1 MVAGSK
7 PVLCR
12 SLWLAAFLAT
22 LSGPAWAFGE
32 DYYTSDKVYDDG
44 GKWTISV
51 NTTRKS
57 CLMHMAYD
65 DDTVIEVGGD
75 HSEDELTY
83 FFMFGNE
90 SWTYKQD
97 KDYGVVAKY
106 DRRSTWTGDGVGVK
120 VNGYKGVAIE
130 DVKEEAVEEFAGG
143 SRLNLKIDGDDYG
156 NYNLSGTQKGLA
168 KLRECIAA
176 VEDGSLSLKAIE
188 DSYQADASPPSEP
201 RQNKSHRGDTT
212 TGGMRDDAPS
222 DKAEPSE
229 KKETTI
235 ASGTGFFVDEA
246 GHVLTNAHVVE
257 GCSKATLRLGKD
269 RTEPA
274 TIVARET
281 TKDLALLKMRGKSPD
296 VAKFRDA
303 PPIRLGDTVVVF
315 GYPLTGY
322 LSSSGNLSTGLVAS
336 LAGTEDNEAEMQI
349 SAPVQSGNSGGA
361 VVDQSGHVVGVV
373 VAKSNIQTIENDDIE
388 VIQNANFAIK
398 AEVAKAFL
406 DDHSVA
412 YRSEA
417 PGEDLKTPDVAD
429 IARAFSVQ
437 VTCEITE

>member
-1 MVAGSK
+1 MALCSL
-7 PVLCR
+7 PVVCR
-12 SLWLAAFLAT
+12 SACLLVL
-22 LSGPAWAFGE
+22 LSGPASAFGE

-44 GKWTISV
+44 GKWTVSV

-65 DDTVIEVGGD
+65 DETVVEVGGD
-75 HSEDELTY
+75 HSEDEFSY

-90 SWTYKQD
+90 SWAYEED
-97 KDYGVVAKY
+97 EDYRVVIKY
-106 DRRSTWTGDGVGVK
+106 DRHSTWTGDGIGMK
-120 VNGYKGVAIE
+120 VNDYKGVAVE
-130 DVKEEAVEEFAGG
+130 GVKEEAVEEFAGG
-143 SRLNLKIDGDDYG
+143 SKLTLRIGGHDYG
-156 NYNLSGTQKGLA
+156 NYSLAGTQKGLA
-168 KLRECIAA
+168 KLQECIAA
-176 VEDGSLSLKAIE
+176 VEDGSISLKAIE

-201 RQNKSHRGDTT
+201 RENKSHRGDTT
-212 TGGMRDDAPS
+212 TGGARDDAPS

-229 KKETTI
+229 KTETTI
-235 ASGTGFFVDEA
+235 ASGTGFFVDKA
-246 GHVLTNAHVVE
+246 GHLLTNAHVVE
-257 GCSKATLRLGKD
+257 GCDKATLRLGAD

-281 TKDLALLKMRGKSPD
+281 TKDLALLKMAGKSPD
-296 VAKFRDA
+296 VAIFRSS
-303 PPIRLGDTVVVF
+303 PPIRLGDSVVVF

-322 LSSSGNLSTGLVAS
+322 LSRSGNLSTGLVAS
-336 LAGTEDNEAEMQI
+336 LAGAEDNEAEMQI

-361 VVDQSGHVVGVV
+361 VVDQSGHVVGIV

-398 AEVAKAFL
+398 ADVAKAFL

-412 YRSEA
+412 YQSEA

-429 IARAFSVQ
+429 IARAFSAQ
-437 VTCEITE
+437 VTCEVTE

>member
-12 SLWLAAFLAT
+12 SLWFAALLAT
-22 LSGPAWAFGE
+22 LSGPALAFGE
-32 DYYTSDKVYDDG
+32 DYYTSDKVYDDE

-65 DDTVIEVGGD
+65 DETVVEVGGD
-75 HSEDELTY
+75 HSEGELTY

-90 SWTYKQD
+90 SWNYKPD
-97 KDYGVVAKY
+97 KEYGVITRY
-106 DRRSTWTGDGVGVK
+106 DRRSTWTGDGIGVK
-120 VNGYKGVAIE
+120 VNDYKGVAVE
-130 DVKEEAVEEFAGG
+130 DVKEEAVDEFAGS
-143 SRLNLKIDGDDYG
+143 SRLNLKIGGRDYG

-168 KLRECIAA
+168 KMRECIAA
-176 VEDGSLSLKAIE
+176 VEDGSISLTAIDE
-188 DSYQADASPPSEP
+188 GYQAEASSSPSEP
-201 RQNKSHRGDTT
+201 KPNGSHRGNATI
-212 TGGMRDDAPS
+212 GGPRDE
-222 DKAEPSE
+222 EPG
-229 KKETTI
+229 KGKEPTYV
-235 ASGTGFFVDEA
+235 SGSAFFVDDA
-246 GHVLTNAHVVE
+246 GYLLTNAHVVE

-269 RTEPA
+269 RAEPA
-274 TIVARET
+274 LIVARDEA
-281 TKDLALLKMRGKSPD
+281 KDLALLKIRGKSPA
-296 VAKFRDA
+296 VARFRAA
-303 PPIRLGDTVVVF
+303 PPIRLGDSVVVF

-373 VAKSNIQTIENDDIE
+373 VAKSNIQTVDKDDIE

-398 AEVAKAFL
+398 GEVAKTFL
-406 DDHSVA
+406 DDNLVA
-412 YRSEA
+412 YQSEP

-429 IARAFSVQ
+429 IARAFSAQ
-437 VTCEITE
+437 VICEVTK